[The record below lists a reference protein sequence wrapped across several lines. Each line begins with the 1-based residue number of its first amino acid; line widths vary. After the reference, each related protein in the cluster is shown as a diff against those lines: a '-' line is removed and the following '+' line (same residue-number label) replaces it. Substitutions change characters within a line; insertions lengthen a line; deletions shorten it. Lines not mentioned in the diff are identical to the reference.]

1 MNIATETYRRALDIA
16 LDELITLLKEAQDYL
31 ASEKYDLAAIGT
43 LSAFSDKAED
53 LKAALRLYTRA
64 KQQQRGAK

>member
-1 MNIATETYRRALDIA
+1 MDIATETYRRALDIA
-16 LDELITLLKEAQDYL
+16 LDELITLLNEAQDYL

-43 LSAFSDKAED
+43 LAFGDKAED

-64 KQQQRGAK
+64 KQQERAK